1 MQSRDDFRLLVV
13 IVGKVKA
20 IEVEQSENPEQNEND
35 GDKGSDGNETK
46 EKKIIS
52 IVNKKDTNILSL
64 EHDEVKVVDEEMN
77 ENYNI

>member
-1 MQSRDDFRLLVV
+1 MKL
-13 IVGKVKA
+13 KK
-20 IEVEQSENPEQNEND
+20 
-35 GDKGSDGNETK
+35 
-46 EKKIIS
+46 KKIIS